1 MTMKTYIKPYGEFGD
16 LLFIENG
23 DVVLGV
29 PLNFGLRISYLSYK
43 GSDNL
48 MFEHPNN
55 STKFTTDNGWRLYGG
70 HRLWLAPEG
79 EESYCPDNKPISYT
93 VYDDKVVFT
102 QKRDP
107 WLDVIKSFEISFTE
121 DGLVKIEHKITNVG
135 NKVKRFAPWSVTT
148 LAGGG
153 VEFIPLKEPAST
165 YRPKYRLSMWST
177 AILSDSRIEFLNNG
191 IRVTHE
197 ENREPFK
204 FGVGHPDKSVT
215 YTNKGV
221 VFEKILNVI
230 ENATYPDGDVSFE
243 TYFIGE
249 FAELETLAPLS
260 DVEPNQTVCH
270 TETWRLTK
278 K

>member
-1 MTMKTYIKPYGEFGD
+1 MKTYIKQYGEFGD

-48 MFEHPNN
+48 MFEHPSN

-70 HRLWLAPEG
+70 HRLWIAPEG
-79 EESYCPDNKPISYT
+79 DESYYPDNEPISYT

-107 WLDVIKSFEISFTE
+107 WIDVIKSFEISFTK
-121 DGLVKIEHKITNVG
+121 DGLVKIEHKITNVAD
-135 NKVKRFAPWSVTT
+135 KVKRFAPWSVTT

-153 VEFIPLKEPAST
+153 VEFIPLKEPTST
-165 YRPKYRLSMWST
+165 YTPKYRLSMWRN
-177 AILSDSRIEFLNNG
+177 AFLNDSRLEFLNNG
-191 IRVTHE
+191 IRITHE
-197 ENREPFK
+197 ENREPCK
-204 FGVGHPDKSVT
+204 IGVGHPDKSVT

-221 VFEKILNVI
+221 IFEKIINVI

-243 TYFIGE
+243 TYLIGE

-260 DVEPNQTVCH
+260 DVEPNKTVCH